1 MIIFILNIHNMK
13 INTELTSLI
22 SLQSK
27 GVHLLYEANECFP
40 GAKKGENGDQLQGI
54 ISSNTCSH
62 RGV

>member
-40 GAKKGENGDQLQGI
+40 GAKKGENGDQ
-54 ISSNTCSH
+54 SA
-62 RGV
+62 